1 MKLQEELSV
10 EREESK
16 KFQNQV
22 LSLKREIKVLRQNQ
36 MDLKYEK
43 ERCEELVE
51 EYKREIQKNAAEC
64 VKEI

>member
-1 MKLQEELSV
+1 MKLQDELSV

-51 EYKREIQKNAAEC
+51 EYKREIQKKAAEC
-64 VKEI
+64 VKEV